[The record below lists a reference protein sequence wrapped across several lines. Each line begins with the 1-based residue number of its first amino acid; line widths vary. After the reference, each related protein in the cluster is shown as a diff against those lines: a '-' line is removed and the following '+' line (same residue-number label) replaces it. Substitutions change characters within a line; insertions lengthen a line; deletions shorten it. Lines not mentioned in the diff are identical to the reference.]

1 MSNFFKKFGKMLFL
15 ILSVVVSLFIV
26 VKIRKAIA
34 GKVKSKERTNFRD
47 VPGEPDKI
55 RVVKDDGSTEVVK
68 LPEGWKFKDVKAV
81 GVAEGNKIIVEVI
94 HKADNKRDL
103 GPVRDDNALDALC
116 SRIRPD
122 DGGGT

>member
-1 MSNFFKKFGKMLFL
+1 MSNFFKKFGKTVFL
-15 ILSVVVSLFIV
+15 ILSVVVSLFII

-68 LPEGWKFKDVKAV
+68 LPGKVKFKDVVAV
-81 GVAEGNKIIVEVI
+81 GVAEGNKIVVEVLHETI
-94 HKADNKRDL
+94 DKRDL
-103 GPVRDDNALDALC
+103 GPVISDNALDALR
-116 SRIRPD
+116 SRVRPD
-122 DGGGT
+122 DSGGT